1 MLSAG
6 KAPKT
11 AGPYR
16 KDYKAMMKSLY
27 SGVAGLKVHNQRM
40 DVIGNNISNV
50 NTTAY
55 KASTV
60 TFKDVFYQNKSEA
73 TTGNIVKGGRN
84 ANQIGYGANLGAIEQ
99 VMTQSGLTYSDIPTD
114 CAIQG
119 EGFFR
124 VMDKVGNIYYT
135 RNGSF
140 HIDNYGNLCDPNGNI
155 VLGVSGDPT
164 GVEASSNRINLY
176 VPPVEDKAA
185 SVSKTFKFDG
195 DAYNYTISN
204 RLIGPEGN
212 ISLTIL
218 DLDDGE
224 TPFAVQN
231 GSSLTVHMNLSA
243 DYKNVT
249 EFQQALDDAIAKGD
263 VDLGRGFGLD
273 FDFESLPWDTV
284 PVKAEYTVSIGAG
297 KDLIFV
303 AGEEGVVGNNFTV
316 ALNTSATATDVSAIW
331 NGNALEVT
339 IPENAAVTTAQIEN
353 AIENAAGGDAVK
365 RMTVMG
371 SNIDAADATA
381 GLSVTGNR
389 TEDGVDGVLQLP
401 KHAKNTLELG
411 KLKDADGTEKA
422 HTIITFEADQGGDRP
437 NGYEINVKIN
447 SKITE
452 PIAKWS
458 EGVLTI
464 SLPELPDGASLD
476 VDKLQK
482 ILDDAAGNNQSKRIR
497 ISVKNI
503 NPAYTE
509 AAYDPD
515 DPTTAPYFDGTAI
528 TSTDTSFIGD
538 KIFRTALTG
547 GVNGFFKDFADAM
560 DTVKLADGRYA
571 AEQTTKNLKQIYIDD
586 DGVIYGVHAVHG
598 TIAMGRIDLA
608 IFENPMGLDQVGTSY
623 WQPSLSSGDPEV
635 KSPNDLGTGS
645 IVSNALEMSNADL
658 SQEIS
663 DMIIT
668 QRGFQANSRV
678 ITVTDTMLEELVNLK
693 R

>member
-1 MLSAG
+1 
-6 KAPKT
+6 
-11 AGPYR
+11 
-16 KDYKAMMKSLY
+16 MMKSLY

-50 NTTAY
+50 NTTAF

-60 TFKDVFYQNKSEA
+60 TFKDIFYQNKSEA

-84 ANQIGYGANLGAIEQ
+84 ANQIGYGANLGAVEQ

-119 EGFFR
+119 DGFFR

-164 GVEASSNRINLY
+164 GVDASSNRINLF
-176 VPPVEDKAA
+176 VPPVDDKAA

-195 DAYNYTISN
+195 EAYNYTISN

-212 ISLTIL
+212 IALTIL
-218 DLDDGE
+218 DLNDGE

-231 GSSLTVHMNLSA
+231 GDSLTVHMDLSA
-243 DYKNVT
+243 DYKNVN

-263 VDLGRGFGLD
+263 VDLGAGFGLD
-273 FDFESLPWDTV
+273 FDFETLPWETV
-284 PVKAEYTVSIGAG
+284 PVKAEYTITDGANIN
-297 KDLIFV
+297 LIFV
-303 AGEEGVVGNNFTV
+303 AGVDGVIGNDYTV
-316 ALNTSATATDVSAIW
+316 SLKADGGVTEVMAEW
-331 NGNALEVT
+331 NGNDLTVT
-339 IPENAAVTTAQIEN
+339 IPQGAAVTTAQIEN
-353 AIENAAGGDAVK
+353 AIEKAAGGDATK
-365 RMTVMG
+365 RMNVIG
-371 SNIDAADATA
+371 NNIDAASAVA
-381 GLSVTGNR
+381 GLDEKANAPDTA
-389 TEDGVDGVLQLP
+389 GVDGVLQLP
-401 KHAKNTLELG
+401 KHATNTIELG
-411 KLKDADGTEKA
+411 QKSVDGAQRAT
-422 HTIITFEADQGGDRP
+422 TILTFTAEQGGDKP
-437 NGYEINVKIN
+437 NGYEINVKVN
-447 SKITE
+447 GKITD
-452 PIAKWS
+452 PVAKWS
-458 EGVLTI
+458 DGVLTI
-464 SLPELPDGASLD
+464 SLPELADGDTLD
-476 VDKLQK
+476 LDDLQK
-482 ILDDAAGNNQSKRIR
+482 ILNEAAGNNQSKR
-497 ISVKNI
+497 VKVTIQNL
-503 NPAYTE
+503 NPN
-509 AAYDPD
+509 YDPD
-515 DPTTAPYFDGTAI
+515 DANSQLYVEGDEIVA
-528 TSTDTSFIGD
+528 SDTSFIGD
-538 KIFRTALTG
+538 KNYRTALTG

-635 KSPNDLGTGS
+635 KTPNDLGVGS

>member
-1 MLSAG
+1 
-6 KAPKT
+6 
-11 AGPYR
+11 
-16 KDYKAMMKSLY
+16 MMKSLY

-50 NTTAY
+50 NTTAF
-55 KASTV
+55 KASTI
-60 TFKDVFYQNKSEA
+60 TFKDIFYQNKSEA

-84 ANQIGYGANLGAIEQ
+84 ANQIGYGANLGAVEQ
-99 VMTQSGLTYSDIPTD
+99 VMTQSGLVYSDIPTD

-119 EGFFR
+119 DGFFR

-164 GVEASSNRINLY
+164 GVDASSNRINLF
-176 VPPVEDKAA
+176 VPPVDDKAA

-195 DAYNYTISN
+195 EAYNYTISN

-212 ISLTIL
+212 IALTIL
-218 DLDDGE
+218 DLNDGE

-231 GSSLTVHMNLSA
+231 GDSLTVHMDLSA
-243 DYKNVT
+243 DYKNVN

-263 VDLGRGFGLD
+263 VDLGAGFGLN
-273 FDFESLPWDTV
+273 FDFETLPWETV
-284 PVKAEYTVSIGAG
+284 PVKAEYTITDGANIN
-297 KDLIFV
+297 LIFV
-303 AGEEGVVGNNFTV
+303 AGVDGVIGNDYTV
-316 ALNTSATATDVSAIW
+316 SLKADGGATEVMAEW
-331 NGNALEVT
+331 NGNDLTVT
-339 IPENAAVTTAQIEN
+339 IPQGAAVTTAQIEN
-353 AIENAAGGDAVK
+353 AIEKAAGGDATK
-365 RMTVMG
+365 RMNVIG
-371 SNIDAADATA
+371 NNIDAASAVA
-381 GLSVTGNR
+381 GLDEKANAPDTA
-389 TEDGVDGVLQLP
+389 GVDGVLQLP
-401 KHAKNTLELG
+401 KHAANTIELG
-411 KLKDADGTEKA
+411 QKSVDGAQRAT
-422 HTIITFEADQGGDRP
+422 TILTFTAEQGGDKP
-437 NGYEINVKIN
+437 NGYEINVKVN
-447 SKITE
+447 GKITD
-452 PIAKWS
+452 PVAKWS
-458 EGVLTI
+458 DGVLTI
-464 SLPELPDGASLD
+464 SLPELADGDTLD
-476 VDKLQK
+476 LDDLQK
-482 ILDDAAGNNQSKRIR
+482 ILNEAAGNNQSKR
-497 ISVKNI
+497 VKVTIQNL
-503 NPAYTE
+503 NPN
-509 AAYDPD
+509 YDPD
-515 DPTTAPYFDGTAI
+515 DANSQLYVEGDEIVA
-528 TSTDTSFIGD
+528 SDTSFIGD
-538 KIFRTALTG
+538 KNYRTALTG

-635 KSPNDLGTGS
+635 KTPNDLGVGS

>member
-1 MLSAG
+1 
-6 KAPKT
+6 
-11 AGPYR
+11 
-16 KDYKAMMKSLY
+16 MMKSLY

-50 NTTAY
+50 NTTAF

-60 TFKDVFYQNKSEA
+60 TFKDIFYQNKSEA

-84 ANQIGYGANLGAIEQ
+84 ANQIGYGANLGAVEQ

-119 EGFFR
+119 DGFFR

-164 GVEASSNRINLY
+164 GVDASSNRINLF
-176 VPPVEDKAA
+176 VPPVDDKAA

-195 DAYNYTISN
+195 EAYNYTISN

-212 ISLTIL
+212 IALTIL
-218 DLDDGE
+218 DLNDGE

-231 GSSLTVHMNLSA
+231 GDSLTVHMDLSA
-243 DYKNVT
+243 DYKNVN

-263 VDLGRGFGLD
+263 VDLGAGFGLD
-273 FDFESLPWDTV
+273 FDFETLPWETV
-284 PVKAEYTVSIGAG
+284 PVKAEYTISDGANIN
-297 KDLIFV
+297 LIFV
-303 AGEEGVVGNNFTV
+303 AGVDGVIGNDYTV
-316 ALNTSATATDVSAIW
+316 SLKADGGVTEVMAEW
-331 NGNALEVT
+331 NGNDLTVT
-339 IPENAAVTTAQIEN
+339 IPQGAAVTTAQIEN
-353 AIENAAGGDAVK
+353 AIEKAAGGDATK
-365 RMTVMG
+365 RMNVIG
-371 SNIDAADATA
+371 NNIDAASAVA
-381 GLSVTGNR
+381 GLDEKANAPDTA
-389 TEDGVDGVLQLP
+389 GVDGVLQLP
-401 KHAKNTLELG
+401 KHAANTIELG
-411 KLKDADGTEKA
+411 QKSVDGAQRAT
-422 HTIITFEADQGGDRP
+422 TILTFTAEQGGDKP
-437 NGYEINVKIN
+437 NGYEINVKVN
-447 SKITE
+447 GKITD
-452 PIAKWS
+452 PVAKWS
-458 EGVLTI
+458 DGVLTI
-464 SLPELPDGASLD
+464 SLPELADGDTLD
-476 VDKLQK
+476 LDDLQK
-482 ILDDAAGNNQSKRIR
+482 ILNEAAGNNQSKR
-497 ISVKNI
+497 VKVTIQNL
-503 NPAYTE
+503 NPN
-509 AAYDPD
+509 YDPD
-515 DPTTAPYFDGTAI
+515 DANSQLYVEGDEIVA
-528 TSTDTSFIGD
+528 SDTSFIGD
-538 KIFRTALTG
+538 KNYRTALTG

-571 AEQTTKNLKQIYIDD
+571 AEQTTKNLKKIYIDD

-635 KSPNDLGTGS
+635 KTPNDLGVGS

>member
-1 MLSAG
+1 
-6 KAPKT
+6 
-11 AGPYR
+11 
-16 KDYKAMMKSLY
+16 MMKSLY

-50 NTTAY
+50 NTTAF

-60 TFKDVFYQNKSEA
+60 TFKDIFYQNKSEA

-84 ANQIGYGANLGAIEQ
+84 ANQIGYGANLGAVEQ
-99 VMTQSGLTYSDIPTD
+99 VMTQSGLVYSDIPTD

-119 EGFFR
+119 DGFFR

-164 GVEASSNRINLY
+164 GVDASSNRINLF
-176 VPPVEDKAA
+176 VPPVDDKAA

-195 DAYNYTISN
+195 EAYNYTISN

-212 ISLTIL
+212 IALTIL
-218 DLDDGE
+218 DLNDGE

-231 GSSLTVHMNLSA
+231 GDSLTVHMDLSA
-243 DYKNVT
+243 DYKNVN

-263 VDLGRGFGLD
+263 VDLGAGFGLN
-273 FDFESLPWDTV
+273 FDFETLPWETV
-284 PVKAEYTVSIGAG
+284 PVKAEYTISDGANIN
-297 KDLIFV
+297 LIFV
-303 AGEEGVVGNNFTV
+303 AGVDGVIGNDYTV
-316 ALNTSATATDVSAIW
+316 SLKADGGVTEVMAEW
-331 NGNALEVT
+331 NGNDLTVT
-339 IPENAAVTTAQIEN
+339 IPQGAAVTTAQIEN
-353 AIENAAGGDAVK
+353 AIEKAAGGDATK
-365 RMTVMG
+365 RMNVIG
-371 SNIDAADATA
+371 NNIDAASAVA
-381 GLSVTGNR
+381 GLDEKANAPDTA
-389 TEDGVDGVLQLP
+389 GVDGVLQLP
-401 KHAKNTLELG
+401 KHAANTIELG
-411 KLKDADGTEKA
+411 QKSVDGAQRAT
-422 HTIITFEADQGGDRP
+422 TILTFTAEQGGDKP
-437 NGYEINVKIN
+437 NGYEINVKVN
-447 SKITE
+447 GKITD
-452 PIAKWS
+452 PVAKWS
-458 EGVLTI
+458 DGVLTI
-464 SLPELPDGASLD
+464 SLPELADGDTLD
-476 VDKLQK
+476 LDDLQK
-482 ILDDAAGNNQSKRIR
+482 ILNEAAGNNQSKR
-497 ISVKNI
+497 VKVTIQNL
-503 NPAYTE
+503 NPN
-509 AAYDPD
+509 YDPD
-515 DPTTAPYFDGTAI
+515 DANSQLYVEGDEIVA
-528 TSTDTSFIGD
+528 SDTSFIGD
-538 KIFRTALTG
+538 KNYRTALTG

-635 KSPNDLGTGS
+635 KTPNDLGVGS

>member
-1 MLSAG
+1 
-6 KAPKT
+6 
-11 AGPYR
+11 
-16 KDYKAMMKSLY
+16 MMKSLY

-50 NTTAY
+50 NTTAF

-60 TFKDVFYQNKSEA
+60 TFKDIFYQNKSEA

-84 ANQIGYGANLGAIEQ
+84 ANQIGYGANLGAVEQ

-119 EGFFR
+119 DGFFR

-164 GVEASSNRINLY
+164 GVDASSNRINLF
-176 VPPVEDKAA
+176 VPPVDDKAA

-195 DAYNYTISN
+195 EAYNYTISN

-212 ISLTIL
+212 IALTIL
-218 DLDDGE
+218 DLNDGE

-231 GSSLTVHMNLSA
+231 GDSLTVHMDLSA
-243 DYKNVT
+243 DYKNVN

-263 VDLGRGFGLD
+263 VDLGAGFGLD
-273 FDFESLPWDTV
+273 FDFETLPWETV
-284 PVKAEYTVSIGAG
+284 PVKAEYTISDGANIN
-297 KDLIFV
+297 LIFV
-303 AGEEGVVGNNFTV
+303 AGVDGVIGNDYTV
-316 ALNTSATATDVSAIW
+316 SLKADGGVTEVMAEW
-331 NGNALEVT
+331 NRNDLTVT
-339 IPENAAVTTAQIEN
+339 IPQGAAVTTAQIEN
-353 AIENAAGGDAVK
+353 AIEKAAGGDATK
-365 RMTVMG
+365 RMNVIG
-371 SNIDAADATA
+371 NNIDAASAVA
-381 GLSVTGNR
+381 GLDEKANAPDTA
-389 TEDGVDGVLQLP
+389 GVDGVLQLP
-401 KHAKNTLELG
+401 KHAANTIELG
-411 KLKDADGTEKA
+411 QKSVDGAQRAT
-422 HTIITFEADQGGDRP
+422 TILTFTAEQGGDKS
-437 NGYEINVKIN
+437 NGYEINVKVN
-447 SKITE
+447 GKITD
-452 PIAKWS
+452 PVAKWS
-458 EGVLTI
+458 DGVLTI
-464 SLPELPDGASLD
+464 SLPELADGDTLD
-476 VDKLQK
+476 LDDLQK
-482 ILDDAAGNNQSKRIR
+482 ILNEAAGNNQSKR
-497 ISVKNI
+497 VKVTIQNL
-503 NPAYTE
+503 NPN
-509 AAYDPD
+509 YDPD
-515 DPTTAPYFDGTAI
+515 DANSQLYVEGDEIVA
-528 TSTDTSFIGD
+528 SDTSFIGD
-538 KIFRTALTG
+538 KNYRTALTG

-635 KSPNDLGTGS
+635 KTPNDLGVGS

>member
-1 MLSAG
+1 
-6 KAPKT
+6 
-11 AGPYR
+11 
-16 KDYKAMMKSLY
+16 MMKSLY

-50 NTTAY
+50 NTTAF

-60 TFKDVFYQNKSEA
+60 TFKDIFYQNKSEA

-84 ANQIGYGANLGAIEQ
+84 ANQIGYGANLGAVEQ

-119 EGFFR
+119 DGFFR

-164 GVEASSNRINLY
+164 GVDASSNRINLF
-176 VPPVEDKAA
+176 VPPVDDKAA

-195 DAYNYTISN
+195 EAYNYTISN

-212 ISLTIL
+212 IALTIL
-218 DLDDGE
+218 DLNDGE

-231 GSSLTVHMNLSA
+231 GDSLTVHMDLSA
-243 DYKNVT
+243 DYKNVN

-263 VDLGRGFGLD
+263 VDLGAGFGLD
-273 FDFESLPWDTV
+273 FDFETLPWETV
-284 PVKAEYTVSIGAG
+284 PVKAEYTISDGANIN
-297 KDLIFV
+297 LIFV
-303 AGEEGVVGNNFTV
+303 AGVDGVIGNDYTV
-316 ALNTSATATDVSAIW
+316 SLKADGGVTEVMAEW
-331 NGNALEVT
+331 NGNDLTVT
-339 IPENAAVTTAQIEN
+339 IPQGAAVTTAQIEN
-353 AIENAAGGDAVK
+353 AIEKAAGGDATK
-365 RMTVMG
+365 RMNVIG
-371 SNIDAADATA
+371 NNIDAASAVA
-381 GLSVTGNR
+381 GLDEKANAPDTA
-389 TEDGVDGVLQLP
+389 GVDGVLQLP
-401 KHAKNTLELG
+401 KHAANTIELG
-411 KLKDADGTEKA
+411 QKSVDGAQRAT
-422 HTIITFEADQGGDRP
+422 TILTFTAEQGGDKP
-437 NGYEINVKIN
+437 NGYEINVKVN
-447 SKITE
+447 GKITD
-452 PIAKWS
+452 PVAKWS
-458 EGVLTI
+458 DGVLTI
-464 SLPELPDGASLD
+464 SLPELADGDTLD
-476 VDKLQK
+476 LDDLQK
-482 ILDDAAGNNQSKRIR
+482 ILNEAAGNNQSKR
-497 ISVKNI
+497 VKVTIQNL
-503 NPAYTE
+503 NPN
-509 AAYDPD
+509 YDPD
-515 DPTTAPYFDGTAI
+515 DANSQLYVEGDEIVA
-528 TSTDTSFIGD
+528 SDTSFIGD
-538 KIFRTALTG
+538 KNYRTALTG

-635 KSPNDLGTGS
+635 KTPNDLGVGS

>member
-1 MLSAG
+1 
-6 KAPKT
+6 
-11 AGPYR
+11 
-16 KDYKAMMKSLY
+16 MMKSLY

-50 NTTAY
+50 NTTAF

-60 TFKDVFYQNKSEA
+60 TFKDIFYQNKSEA

-84 ANQIGYGANLGAIEQ
+84 ANQIGYGANLGAVEQ
-99 VMTQSGLTYSDIPTD
+99 VMTQSGLVYSDIPTD

-119 EGFFR
+119 DGFFR

-164 GVEASSNRINLY
+164 GVDASSNRINLF
-176 VPPVEDKAA
+176 VPPVDDKAA

-195 DAYNYTISN
+195 EAYNYTISN

-212 ISLTIL
+212 IALTIL
-218 DLDDGE
+218 DLNDGE

-231 GSSLTVHMNLSA
+231 GDSLTVHMDLSA
-243 DYKNVT
+243 DYKNVN

-263 VDLGRGFGLD
+263 VDLGAGFGLN
-273 FDFESLPWDTV
+273 FDFETLPWETV
-284 PVKAEYTVSIGAG
+284 PVKAEYTITDGANIN
-297 KDLIFV
+297 LIFV
-303 AGEEGVVGNNFTV
+303 AGVDGVIGNDYTV
-316 ALNTSATATDVSAIW
+316 SLKADGGATEVMAEW
-331 NGNALEVT
+331 NGNDLTVT
-339 IPENAAVTTAQIEN
+339 IPQGAAVTTAQIEN
-353 AIENAAGGDAVK
+353 AIEKAAGGDATK
-365 RMTVMG
+365 RMNVIG
-371 SNIDAADATA
+371 NNIDAASAVA
-381 GLSVTGNR
+381 GLDEKANAPDTA
-389 TEDGVDGVLQLP
+389 GVDGVLQLP
-401 KHAKNTLELG
+401 KHAANTIELG
-411 KLKDADGTEKA
+411 QKSVDGAQRAT
-422 HTIITFEADQGGDRP
+422 TILTFTAEQGGDKP
-437 NGYEINVKIN
+437 NGYEINVKVN
-447 SKITE
+447 GKITD
-452 PIAKWS
+452 PVAKWS
-458 EGVLTI
+458 DGVLTI
-464 SLPELPDGASLD
+464 SLPELADGDTLD
-476 VDKLQK
+476 LDDLQK
-482 ILDDAAGNNQSKRIR
+482 ILNEAAGNNQSKR
-497 ISVKNI
+497 VKVTIQNL
-503 NPAYTE
+503 NPN
-509 AAYDPD
+509 YDPD
-515 DPTTAPYFDGTAI
+515 DANSQLYVEGDEIVA
-528 TSTDTSFIGD
+528 SDTSFIGD
-538 KIFRTALTG
+538 KNYRTALTG

-635 KSPNDLGTGS
+635 KTPNDLGVGS